1 MTSEEEVILKQ
12 YLLHYRE
19 IENDQD
25 FDSWYMRRYEDA
37 ESEACYKH
45 TLHLAHVWRCQYEE
59 GFRAGIAYQ
68 LCHVRSLHQVQL
80 VLLNKNPIQDVEH
93 TSGDR
98 LT

>member
-37 ESEACYKH
+37 ESEAYYKH
-45 TLHLAHVWRCQYEE
+45 TLHLAHV
-59 GFRAGIAYQ
+59 
-68 LCHVRSLHQVQL
+68 
-80 VLLNKNPIQDVEH
+80 
-93 TSGDR
+93 
-98 LT
+98 